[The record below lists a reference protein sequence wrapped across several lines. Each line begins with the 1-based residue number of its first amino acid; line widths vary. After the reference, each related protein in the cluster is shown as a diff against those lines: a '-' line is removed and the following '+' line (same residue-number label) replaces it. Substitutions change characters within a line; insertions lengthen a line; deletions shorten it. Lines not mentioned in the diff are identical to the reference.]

1 MQFFF
6 IEGSPYWINL
16 IQLDETN
23 GDELF
28 VSFIY
33 FWLSKVDKT
42 SEQESLDVIWFF
54 SCVFENDFVK
64 NATYWDLCYGVQVM
78 RDFAKVE
85 KMKSSVKIW
94 CLFGQYSEDDIER
107 QFLCLS
113 TIRRRQ
119 RSLRDHWRR
128 FSSTWN
134 ETGYKVCMSVYLN
147 QKMATFGMTLI
158 NYFLTFQPTNLND
171 ILIYDKLYSA
181 QSTSISCLHLKPSL

>member
-64 NATYWDLCYGVQVM
+64 NATFWDLCYGVQVM

-85 KMKSSVKIW
+85 KMKSSVTRPKAYR
-94 CLFGQYSEDDIER
+94 CG
-107 QFLCLS
+107 
-113 TIRRRQ
+113 RRVG
-119 RSLRDHWRR
+119 SGD
-128 FSSTWN
+128 S
-134 ETGYKVCMSVYLN
+134 
-147 QKMATFGMTLI
+147 
-158 NYFLTFQPTNLND
+158 
-171 ILIYDKLYSA
+171 
-181 QSTSISCLHLKPSL
+181 